1 MPSTPPFKIDN
12 AGASAA
18 GITTGGAITPEFH
31 PAPDISNPQAPPS
44 DKLSAGAERM
54 GSALGPLVGN
64 SGVDAAVRGMV
75 DAATHPLAFPP
86 TEEVR

>member
-31 PAPDISNPQAPPS
+31 PAPGISNPQAPPS

-54 GSALGPLVGN
+54 GSALGPLGN
-64 SGVDAAVRGMV
+64 YGVDAAVRGMV